1 MAANYT
7 SLCLEHSEHLC
18 DFAGTWGSSINR
30 IQVLKSQLQEGK
42 DTIFFLWTV
51 ITRSPTSHLNPVF
64 LCVAPLPTCSETQ
77 NQTWTSRLLVRKV
90 RTSRCLRRMPSA
102 GLTSTHLTRDPEAR
116 PPAER
121 WEWPSWVFTIVLR
134 KWSFFYI
141 KMMTNINI
149 SLKKKKDKF
158 PELIWCFFF
167 FSSDNQV
174 LLSVWRCIYRN
185 QETCMA
191 SALSFLCATFLP
203 WPFFFGLCFCW
214 HLIKKLQHT
223 QKRMLWLSLK

>member
-149 SLKKKKDKF
+149 SLKKKWQISWTN
-158 PELIWCFFF
+158 LMLFFF
-167 FSSDNQV
+167 
-174 LLSVWRCIYRN
+174 LLTIRYSWV
-185 QETCMA
+185 
-191 SALSFLCATFLP
+191 
-203 WPFFFGLCFCW
+203 FGDVFTE
-214 HLIKKLQHT
+214 IKKLAWPLLSPSSVQHSF
-223 QKRMLWLSLK
+223 LDHFSSGCVSVGI

>member
-167 FSSDNQV
+167 FFWQSGTPECLEMYLQKS
-174 LLSVWRCIYRN
+174 RN
-185 QETCMA
+185 
-191 SALSFLCATFLP
+191 LH
-203 WPFFFGLCFCW
+203 GLC
-214 HLIKKLQHT
+214 
-223 QKRMLWLSLK
+223 SLLPLCNIPSLTIFLRVVFLLASN